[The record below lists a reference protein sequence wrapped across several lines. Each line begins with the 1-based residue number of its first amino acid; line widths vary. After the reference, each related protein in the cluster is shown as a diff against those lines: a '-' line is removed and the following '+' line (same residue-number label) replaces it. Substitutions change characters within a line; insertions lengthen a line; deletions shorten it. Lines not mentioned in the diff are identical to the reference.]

1 MQELPGG
8 QSSSLVKRMKVSS
21 AVFVMD
27 VVEKVRTVCVFLSEA
42 GMHTQHVAGRC
53 RDTQLSSVDT
63 NMLQQQ
69 EANDT
74 KTEIV
79 YKGG

>member
-8 QSSSLVKRMKVSS
+8 LSSSLVKRMKVSGT
-21 AVFVMD
+21 VFVMD
-27 VVEKVRTVCVFLSEA
+27 VVGKVRTVCVFLSEA
-42 GMHTQHVAGRC
+42 DMHTQHVAGRC
-53 RDTQLSSVDT
+53 RDTFLLLT
-63 NMLQQQ
+63 ANMLQQQ